1 MITIRPFEPLGDTQN
16 VAMDGTA
23 KTITL
28 TEKLSDKDGTVNL
41 VVIGTATA
49 FVRLDGTTPTTSN
62 AKPLAAGSD
71 QCLAMPT
78 GKLEVKLIGAAGST
92 VYVTPGRSL

>member
-1 MITIRPFEPLGDTQN
+1 MKAFEPLGATQN

-23 KTITL
+23 KTITIAR
-28 TEKLSDKDGTVNL
+28 LSDREGSVNL
-41 VVIGTATA
+41 VCAGTAVA

-62 AKPLAAGSD
+62 AKPLLANTD
-71 QCLAMPT
+71 QTLTMPT

-92 VYVTPGRSL
+92 VYVTPGRFL